1 MNELCLNLN
10 AIYVYIVKLCM
21 QSIYKNY
28 KTIHLNMSNYKK
40 TKQKQTTSSFKHG
53 SLDEILKTATP
64 RAHELINIKLHEIFS
79 YDP

>member
-1 MNELCLNLN
+1 
-10 AIYVYIVKLCM
+10 M

-28 KTIHLNMSNYKK
+28 KTIHLNMSNYKE

-53 SLDEILKTATP
+53 NLDEILKTATP
-64 RAHELINIKLHEIFS
+64 RAYELINIKLHEIFS